1 LGTLTANLIPLAIGI
16 AISPVPVIA
25 VIMMLSSGKALK
37 NSLLFDLG
45 WLVAITALGV
55 IGVLALG
62 GKNVA
67 GHKGA
72 GPASDIADVVLGV
85 LLLFLA
91 ARRWMRGRGGAEEK
105 EPRLLKSIDSLRPLT
120 AFGFGAALILVNP
133 KNLMIALAGIAQI
146 LKADPGTGASFA
158 ALAVFIVVATIGV
171 ALPVVVYALMPS
183 RAASI
188 LGSWK
193 TWLAEHN
200 SAVMMYLL
208 LVLGIFLLAKGIV
221 GLV

>member
-1 LGTLTANLIPLAIGI
+1 MPTLIANLIPLALGI

-37 NSLLFDLG
+37 NALLFDLG
-45 WLVAITALGV
+45 WVIAIAALGV

-62 GKNVA
+62 GKNVS

-72 GPASDIADVVLGV
+72 GPASDVTDLVLGV

-105 EPRLLKSIDSLRPLT
+105 EPRLLKSIDSLKPLT
-120 AFGFGAALILVNP
+120 AFGLGAALILVNP
-133 KNLMIALAGIAQI
+133 KNLMITLAGIAQI
-146 LKADPGTGASFA
+146 LKSDPGTGASFA
-158 ALAVFIVVATIGV
+158 ALVVFIVVASIGV
-171 ALPVVVYALMPS
+171 ALPMVVYAVMPK

-193 TWLAEHN
+193 SWLAEHN

-208 LVLGIFLLAKGIV
+208 LVLGILLLVKGIV